1 MEPKDFNALMSDM
14 QILKDFILGFTSRD
28 TDKEWQAFRRI
39 RTGMEVLQNEKCGS
53 CQEIG
58 GLK

>member
-1 MEPKDFNALMSDM
+1 MEPNDFKDLKDDM

-39 RTGMEVLQNEKCGS
+39 RTCIEVLQNEQCGS
-53 CQEIG
+53 CHE
-58 GLK
+58 KTMS